1 MRASRSDLIHYSSGY
16 QGLGIV
22 VVMIVTILIVA
33 GWSCWISHCES
44 KGLNRFDKAIGIEH
58 AEKGK

>member
-1 MRASRSDLIHYSSGY
+1 MRASRSDLVHYSSGY

-22 VVMIVTILIVA
+22 VVMIAMVLVITA
-33 GWSCWISHCES
+33 WSCWISHCES
-44 KGLNRFDKAIGIEH
+44 NGLNKFDKAIGIKH